1 MTDTY
6 ILANQDCTS
15 CKNAGSSSRYLNGG
29 KPYGDNIFNIVDSFD
44 VNTAQVEA
52 TNFFGY
58 SIAEFGELVYKSN
71 GEKITLQKIEFSNLD
86 ALYVSKSGEKWR
98 LGIS

>member
-6 ILANQDCTS
+6 ILSNEDCTS
-15 CKNAGSSSRYLNGG
+15 CKSSTSSRYLNGG
-29 KPYGDNIFNIVDSFD
+29 KPYGDNIFNIVDSF
-44 VNTAQVEA
+44 NGNAEQVGA

-58 SIAEFGELVYKSN
+58 SFAEFGELVYKSN

-86 ALYVSKSGEKWR
+86 TLYVSKNGDKWR